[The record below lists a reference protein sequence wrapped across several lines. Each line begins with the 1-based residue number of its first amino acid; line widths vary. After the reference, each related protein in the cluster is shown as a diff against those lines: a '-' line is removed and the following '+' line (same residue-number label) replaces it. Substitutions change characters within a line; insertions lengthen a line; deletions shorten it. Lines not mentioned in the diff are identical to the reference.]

1 MAKMREAAILEM
13 FFDALPEIAKNVAS
27 PLNNVDSITMY
38 GSGNTAKMVEDITKA
53 TTQVTTG
60 LSDGLG
66 FDVRS
71 MLAGFLGGN
80 IGSKL
85 TTKELSEET
94 LSKLKQKSD
103 LIVESIEDKD
113 TSTEE

>member
-1 MAKMREAAILEM
+1 M
-13 FFDALPEIAKNVAS
+13 FFNVLPEIAKNVAS

-38 GSGNTAKMVEDITKA
+38 GSGNTAQMIEDITKA

-66 FDVRS
+66 FDVKS

-80 IGSKL
+80 IGSKM
-85 TTKELSEET
+85 TKKEIDEQTINELNEKT
-94 LSKLKQKSD
+94 AH
-103 LIVESIEDKD
+103 VIEAIYDKD
-113 TSTEE
+113 NNDL

>member
-1 MAKMREAAILEM
+1 M
-13 FFDALPEIAKNVAS
+13 FFNVLPEIAKNVAS

-38 GSGNTAKMVEDITKA
+38 GSGNTAQMIEDITKA

-66 FDVRS
+66 FDVKS

-80 IGSKL
+80 IGSKM
-85 TTKELSEET
+85 TKKEFSEHIGNELSEKSATVIET
-94 LSKLKQKSD
+94 
-103 LIVESIEDKD
+103 INDKD
-113 TSTEE
+113 NKDL